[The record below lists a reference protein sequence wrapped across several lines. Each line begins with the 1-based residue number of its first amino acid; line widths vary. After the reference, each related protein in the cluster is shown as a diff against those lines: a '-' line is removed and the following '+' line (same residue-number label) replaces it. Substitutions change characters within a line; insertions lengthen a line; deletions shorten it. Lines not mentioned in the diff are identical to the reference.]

1 MLYLIELLIWPQAHG
16 TTHLA
21 LHYNLAN
28 AFAFM
33 WVICIW
39 TQKNVGISIIHY
51 HVNM

>member
-1 MLYLIELLIWPQAHG
+1 MLYLIELLIWPQGHG

-33 WVICIW
+33 WVYVFGPKKMW
-39 TQKNVGISIIHY
+39 V
-51 HVNM
+51 